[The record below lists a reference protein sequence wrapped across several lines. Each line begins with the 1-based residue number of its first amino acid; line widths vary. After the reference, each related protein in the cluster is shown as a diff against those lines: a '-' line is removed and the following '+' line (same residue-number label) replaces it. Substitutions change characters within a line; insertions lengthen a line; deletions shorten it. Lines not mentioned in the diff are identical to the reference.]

1 MQLQVKRLDPK
12 AVLPTRATEH
22 SAGLDFYASADIG
35 VASGWRV
42 TVPTGISVAIP
53 PGHYGALHIRS
64 GHAKKRGLSLANSV
78 GVIDSD
84 YRGEIMAVI
93 ENRGQIPYVI
103 KAGER
108 FCQLVIQEY
117 VHTDVVEV
125 DKLDDTVRAGG
136 GFGST
141 GQ

>member
-1 MQLQVKRLDPK
+1 MKLAVKKLDPN
-12 AVLPTRATEH
+12 ATLPTRATEH
-22 SAGLDFYASADIG
+22 SAGLDLYAVADIG
-35 VASGWRV
+35 IASGWRV

-53 PGHYGALHIRS
+53 HGCVGKLHIRS
-64 GHAKKRGLSLANSV
+64 GHARKLGLSLANGV
-78 GVIDSD
+78 GVIDAD

-93 ENRGQIPYVI
+93 ENRGQIPQII

-108 FCQLVIQEY
+108 FCQLLIEEY

-125 DKLDDTVRAGG
+125 QDLDETVRAGG

-141 GQ
+141 GV